1 MKLDL
6 GVVAVEVVATRG
18 HVIEHI
24 ASYFCYEPDF
34 KDCAYHYRLEVKGLA
49 EVDVDALLNQF
60 CWVGMVTQ
68 RAGYT
73 YTLYSR
79 PGGRLLVSAYAGC
92 QHVIVKHQQR
102 VTCYINEDDHESL
115 MVPIRVIR
123 EIMLQEHE
131 NQGAVLVHAAVVVV
145 GGKAAMFIGDSGA
158 GKSTVAFYAC
168 KQGAHYLSNDKCI
181 LDQQLNAYSFPMAI
195 RLAVPTV
202 ERVAGTLNGVVPRF
216 DSPADIFLNQQYR
229 QWGNKHKVVLTVRE
243 YCRLAGASQVLEST
257 IDTLVLPSITPGWAV
272 FEERPLDSTAWQVLR
287 RNISVSHE
295 RSDED
300 DWLGLV
306 RLTEEDKQLNKSRVI
321 DKLLSG
327 KGIVIEFSTDQ
338 LESLYDAVKSS

>member
-6 GVVAVEVVATRG
+6 GMVAVEVAAARQ
-18 HVIEHI
+18 HVVEHI
-24 ASYFCYEPDF
+24 ASYFCYEASF
-34 KDCAYHYRLEVKGLA
+34 KHCMYHYRLEVKGLT
-49 EVDVDALLNQF
+49 EDTVEALLGQF
-60 CWVGMVTQ
+60 CKVGVVTQ
-68 RAGYT
+68 KAGYS
-73 YTLYSR
+73 YTLYSG
-79 PGGRLLVSAYAGC
+79 PEGRLLVSAYAGC
-92 QHVIVKHQQR
+92 QHVIVKRQQT
-102 VTCYINEDDHESL
+102 VTCYINEDDDESL

-131 NQGAVLVHAAVVVV
+131 NHGAVLVHAAVVAM
-145 GGKAAMFIGDSGA
+145 GGKAVMFVGDSGA

-202 ERVAGTLNGVVPRF
+202 ERVVGTLSGVVPRF
-216 DSPADIFLNQQYR
+216 DSPTDIFLNQRYR

-243 YCRLAGASQVLEST
+243 YCRLASASQVLEST
-257 IDTLVLPSITPGWAV
+257 IDTLVLPSIIPGCAV
-272 FEERPLDSTAWQVLR
+272 FEESPLDSSAWLVLC

-295 RSDED
+295 RSEQD

-306 RLTEEDKQLNKSRVI
+306 RLSEKDKQLNKSRVI
-321 DKLLSG
+321 DKLLSR
-327 KGIVIEFSTDQ
+327 KGRAFKFSADQ
-338 LESLYDAVKSS
+338 LEVFYDAVRSS